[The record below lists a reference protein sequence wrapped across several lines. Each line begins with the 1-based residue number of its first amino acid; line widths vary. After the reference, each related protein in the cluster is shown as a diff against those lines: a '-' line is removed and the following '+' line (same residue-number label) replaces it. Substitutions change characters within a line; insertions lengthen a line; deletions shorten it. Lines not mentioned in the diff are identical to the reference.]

1 MRWCCILYLCVTK
14 KQMKK
19 YLLLSLIIFSS
30 MIISAGNPIN
40 NSDKKNTV
48 LLSGKVID
56 KASGEELA
64 GAEIVIN
71 DKTYYSDLS
80 GMFTAMVEE
89 NTKEAVVK
97 YVSYKDT
104 KVNINPY
111 TFNTITIEMPSK

>member
-1 MRWCCILYLCVTK
+1 
-14 KQMKK
+14 MKK

-40 NSDKKNTV
+40 NNDKKNTV

-64 GAEIVIN
+64 GAEIIIN

-89 NTKEAVVK
+89 NTKEAGVK
-97 YVSYKDT
+97 YVSYNDT